1 MSKELSLETLKDAIR
16 NETCKVY
23 DRSDFGGSQ
32 EGFFVEID
40 TENGGSLHVSKT
52 GRVVI
57 DYQLEDVEMKRLSV
71 LALRQSVDRLDADR
85 AKTARALQQA
95 EAELVKI
102 LKGRGEL

>member
-1 MSKELSLETLKDAIR
+1 MSKVLSLEDLKGAIR

-32 EGFFVEID
+32 EGFYIELED
-40 TENGGSLHVSKT
+40 GGYLHVPKT

-57 DYQLEDVEMKRLSV
+57 DYQLEEVDMKRLSV

-85 AKTARALQQA
+85 AKTGRALQLA
-95 EAELVKI
+95 ETELVKL
-102 LKGRGEL
+102 LKEWGEL

>member
-1 MSKELSLETLKDAIR
+1 MSRVLSLEDLKDAIR

-32 EGFFVEID
+32 EGFYVEMED
-40 TENGGSLHVSKT
+40 SGSLHVSKA

-57 DYQLEDVEMKRLSV
+57 DYQLEEVDMKRLSV

-85 AKTARALQQA
+85 AKAGRALQLA
-95 EAELVKI
+95 ETELVKL
-102 LKGRGEL
+102 LKERGEL

>member
-1 MSKELSLETLKDAIR
+1 MSKVLSLETLKDAIR

-32 EGFFVEID
+32 EGFFVEMED
-40 TENGGSLHVSKT
+40 GGSLHVSKT

-57 DYQLEDVEMKRLSV
+57 DYQLEEVYMKRLSV

-85 AKTARALQQA
+85 AKTGRALQLA
-95 EAELVKI
+95 ESELVKM
-102 LKGRGEL
+102 LKKRGEL